1 MAVLYNDPS
10 ISEAAHPKMNLV
22 SSHIPAEWSLPLW
35 LVLAGLGLVMF
46 RRANWS
52 MLRSSANLNS
62 FLGAT
67 VALLA
72 LWLINAGVRPG
83 LNFHLL
89 GATALTLMF
98 RPWFAILALALVI
111 AGLTLHNGQFNAFP
125 ANLLLMG
132 VLPVSVS
139 WALYRYVDGRLP
151 NHMFIYIFLNCFF
164 GGGLAMAAVGVG
176 STLFASASGIYK
188 LDYLLENYSPF
199 YFLMAWAEAFST
211 GMIMTLLVVY
221 RPEWVATFDDRR
233 YLDAK

>member
-1 MAVLYNDPS
+1 
-10 ISEAAHPKMNLV
+10 MNLV
-22 SSHIPAEWSLPLW
+22 SSGIPAEWSVALW
-35 LVLAGLGLVMF
+35 LLLAVLAVLMWRKAAWG
-46 RRANWS
+46 
-52 MLRSSANLNS
+52 MLKSSANLNI

-72 LWLINAGVRPG
+72 LWLIKAGIRPG

-98 RPWFAILALALVI
+98 RPWFAILSIGLVI
-111 AGLTLHNGQFNAFP
+111 GGLTAHNGQFNAYP

-139 WALYRYVDGRLP
+139 WAIYRFVDRRLP

-164 GGGLAMAAVGVG
+164 GAGIAMATVGTG
-176 STLFASASGIYK
+176 STLFAAAAGTYR
-188 LDYLLENYSPF
+188 LDYLLENYTPF
-199 YFLMAWAEAFST
+199 YLLMAWAEAFAT

-221 RPEWVATFDDRR
+221 RPEWVATFDDQR
-233 YLDAK
+233 YLQSK